1 MDQVEVMQECDAC
14 EKLLCKLL
22 DVGTWERHEA
32 VRFEEIEYALPVEV
46 CNNADMIPE
55 VEAISQVDTTITIG
69 AVVAGEGGKNT
80 EFDLRCIAV
89 FLNRADDFNSATCAS
104 AFVVGFDYFAKRTLA
119 KQTDNVVCL

>member
-55 VEAISQVDTTITIG
+55 VEAVAKVNAAVDVVLVIRSQCRQYSQLDSTGISVFWHGSNDFDG
-69 AVVAGEGGKNT
+69 AVGALSLVVRLD
-80 EFDLRCIAV
+80 DLAE
-89 FLNRADDFNSATCAS
+89 CA
-104 AFVVGFDYFAKRTLA
+104 LA
-119 KQTDNVVCL
+119 EQFGDLI